1 MTKLRNYIT
10 NNKFNEIKNSFNK
23 RKCKKSEGLTNFN

>member
-1 MTKLRNYIT
+1 MTKLGNYIT
-10 NNKFNEIKNSFNK
+10 NNKFNEIKNPSNK